1 MLALSRASTFC
12 ASSTNPLLPL
22 SPTVLTKKSE
32 LSATFSSLISAVE
45 PLMSPF
51 SQSKTEFSRS
61 SQPLET
67 LISAEKTL
75 ITAWLTTLFKNSS
88 EKIRKTFLE
97 TNALLDVLEPP
108 VSERSEPSLPLPRP
122 LSKSTLFLKVKLI
135 LIIILLIINININ

>member
-12 ASSTNPLLPL
+12 ASSTNPLLLP

-32 LSATFSSLISAVE
+32 LSATFSSLISVAE

-51 SQSKTEFSRS
+51 FLSKTEFSRS

-67 LISAEKTL
+67 LILAEKTS

-88 EKIRKTFLE
+88 EKIRRIFLV

-108 VSERSEPSLPLPRP
+108 VSEPSEPSLPLPRP
-122 LSKSTLFLKVKLI
+122 RSRSTLFLKVK
-135 LIIILLIINININ
+135 INPNAVGI